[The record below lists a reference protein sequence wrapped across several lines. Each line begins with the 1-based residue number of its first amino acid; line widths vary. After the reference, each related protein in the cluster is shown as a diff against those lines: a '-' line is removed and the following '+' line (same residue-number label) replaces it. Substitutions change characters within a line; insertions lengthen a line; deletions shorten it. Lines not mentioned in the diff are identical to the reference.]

1 MEREYSM
8 KKILIAAVAVGC
20 TLSVSGAYAAVD
32 AAKAK
37 QLAQKYNCLACHAVD
52 KKLVGPAYDD
62 IAKKYKG
69 DSGAEAKL
77 IGKVKAGGSGVW
89 GQIPMPPNN
98 VPDADVKT
106 MVEWILSLP

>member
-1 MEREYSM
+1 M
-8 KKILIAAVAVGC
+8 KKSLIAVAAAAAMIF
-20 TLSVSGAYAAVD
+20 GASANAAVD

-52 KKLVGPAYDD
+52 KKLVGPAYQDV
-62 IAKKYKG
+62 AKKYKG
-69 DSGAEAKL
+69 DKGAEDKL

-89 GQIPMPPNN
+89 GAIPMPPNN

-106 MVEWILSLP
+106 LVEWILSLE